1 MAISALKTFV
11 AGEILTA
18 SDLNAEFLNIINNGE
33 DLGWPATKAKD
44 YNGQTLQLDADAD
57 TTLYASTDD
66 QIDFNVGGVN
76 LFTFDGTTG
85 SSVNGFTWVTG
96 VSGTAPQIQAR
107 SGTDANVSINLV
119 PQGSGTV
126 QISGTSIETSGNII
140 LASQVFGRI

>member
-76 LFTFDGTTG
+76 LFTWDGTTA
-85 SSVNGFTWVTG
+85 SSVNGFTWVTA
-96 VSGTAPQIQAR
+96 VASSAPQIQAR
-107 SGTDANVSINLV
+107 GSDTNISINLV
-119 PQGSGTV
+119 PKGSGTV
-126 QISGTSIETSGNII
+126 QISGTAIETSGNII